1 MGQERWTSFP
11 MKFVLPTQ
19 TLFCLFFLLFFPLA
33 DRIDA
38 DFQMINNDPG
48 EPLDVL
54 EDITAQFME
63 VTGQRLAE
71 GNIDEQIDAV
81 S

>member
-1 MGQERWTSFP
+1 MDILTNEDG
-11 MKFVLPTQ
+11 LANA
-19 TLFCLFFLLFFPLA
+19 TLFCLLFLLFFPLA

-38 DFQMINNDPG
+38 DFQMINDDPG
-48 EPLDVL
+48 EPLDVF

-63 VTGQRLAE
+63 VTGQSLAE